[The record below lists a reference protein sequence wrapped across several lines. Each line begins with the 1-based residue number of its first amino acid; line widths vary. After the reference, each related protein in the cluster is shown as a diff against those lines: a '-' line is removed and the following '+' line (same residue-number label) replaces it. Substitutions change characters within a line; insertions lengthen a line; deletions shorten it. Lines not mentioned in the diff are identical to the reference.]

1 MFVLFDGLIKNIGR
15 VKRGQNYRYWLLG
28 RVLVMVTMHIC
39 ICQSLSAQPA
49 DKAMGSTKDHWR
61 PVTGQVLSAEG
72 DQLSHVAV
80 LIKGTKIGM
89 ATNEDGYF
97 SIQLPEGRDTYT
109 LIFSYIGYNA
119 KQVDLTATQIKSGQ
133 VHLQVVLNK
142 ADNHQMED
150 VQVLGRSASDLA
162 NRQSYN
168 VTAIDAKKLH
178 NSTLDIAQAL
188 DRVSGVRVRESG
200 GVGSDFNFSLNGFS
214 GGRIKFFIDGIPMDD
229 LGSSFQINNIPINL
243 AERVEIYKGVVPI
256 WLGSD
261 ALGGAVNIIT
271 GNQKANYID
280 ASYSYGS
287 FNTHKTNLAAAVT
300 SKKGFTFQLNAYQ
313 NYSDN
318 DYKVTLDVADINTG
332 AYTPNATVRRFHD
345 KYHNEMAI
353 ANLGFVDK
361 KWADKFLVGIS
372 VGKSYKQ
379 IQTGARM
386 VSVFGAYHT
395 RGNILMPSLK
405 YEKKDLIKGVD
416 VKVNANYNF
425 GKETSIDTANRRY
438 DWYGNYKQYEGA
450 GGERSRAYFEFGNNL
465 GIATGS
471 IQYHIADNQELALNN
486 VFTHFNRKTTN
497 LLLTGSDV
505 YYQPQKTDKNI
516 LGLSYKYDFASK
528 GSITLIGKD
537 LHQHAYTRLSYNPTG
552 NWGDVAYK
560 DVSANTDKI
569 GYAVAMSYYLRR
581 NLEAKLS
588 YEKANR
594 LPGNEELFGDMVN
607 QESNFDLKPESSQNV
622 NLGFIYNFN
631 IQQDHR
637 FMVTASG
644 IYRHSTNYIY
654 NIFNNNQTKLVA
666 ANLDG
671 VRNLGAEAELRYS
684 YKKLLAAGFSATY
697 QDLRNMQKY
706 EPDYDAVS
714 VVYKDRLPNV
724 PYLFG
729 NADASLFFHNVFA
742 KGDHLT
748 IGYNLL
754 YVHAFYLYW
763 PSRGSKDNKY
773 GIPMQISHDANIV
786 YSLKNGQY
794 NIALEGHNLADRLL
808 YDNFS
813 LQKPGRSFSIKFR
826 YFISRKTR

>member
-1 MFVLFDGLIKNIGR
+1 MRLRGAGLTALLKTGSLLVFLQLILATGTF
-15 VKRGQNYRYWLLG
+15 GQSSN
-28 RVLVMVTMHIC
+28 
-39 ICQSLSAQPA
+39 PA
-49 DKAMGSTKDHWR
+49 ADQA
-61 PVTGQVLSAEG
+61 VITGQVSGKEG
-72 DQLSHVAV
+72 EALAHVA
-80 LIKGTKIGM
+80 
-89 ATNEDGYF
+89 
-97 SIQLPEGRDTYT
+97 IQLKGSNIGALTDKEGHYEIAVPMGKQRYT
-109 LIFSYIGYNA
+109 LTFTYVGYAGEQAEISAAELKNGPVYIH
-119 KQVDLTATQIKSGQ
+119 IK
-133 VHLQVVLNK
+133 LNK
-142 ADNHQMED
+142 LDQKDLQD
-150 VQVLGRSASDLA
+150 VYVLGRSANDLA

-168 VTAIDAKKLH
+168 VTAIDAEKLH
-178 NSTLDIAQAL
+178 NSTLDIAAAL

-214 GGRIKFFIDGIPMDD
+214 GGRVKFFIDGIPMDD
-229 LGSSFQINNIPINL
+229 LGSSFQINNIPVNL
-243 AERVEIYKGVVPI
+243 AERVEVYKGVVPI

-271 GNQKANYID
+271 GNKKANYID

-287 FNTHKTNLAAAVT
+287 FNTHKTNLAAAAT
-300 SKKGFTFQLNAYQ
+300 SKKGFTVQLNAYQ

-318 DYKVTLDVADINTG
+318 DYKVTLDVSDINTG
-332 AYTPNATVRRFHD
+332 AYSPNTTVRRFHD

-353 ANLGFVDK
+353 ANIGFLDK

-372 VGKSYKQ
+372 VGKSYKE

-395 RGNILMPSLK
+395 RGNILMPSFK
-405 YEKKDLIKGVD
+405 YEKNDLIKGLD
-416 VKVNANYNF
+416 VKLNANYNF

-438 DWYGNYKQYEGA
+438 DWYGNYKQYSGT

-465 GIATGS
+465 GIATAS
-471 IQYHIADNQELALNN
+471 LQYSLADNQQLALND
-486 VFTHFNRKTTN
+486 VFTHFNRKTTD
-497 LLLTGSDV
+497 LLLEGSSL
-505 YYQPQKTDKNI
+505 YHQPQKTDKNV
-516 LGLSYKYDFASK
+516 LGLSYKYD
-528 GSITLIGKD
+528 IGKSASFTFIGKH

-560 DVSANTDKI
+560 DVSANTDKL
-569 GYAVAMSYYLRR
+569 GYALAMSYYLLP

-594 LPGNEELFGDMVN
+594 LPDNEELFGDMIN
-607 QESNFDLKPESSQNV
+607 QDSNFDLKPESSQNV
-622 NLGFIYNFN
+622 NLGFMYNFKLN
-631 IQQDHR
+631 EVHR
-637 FMVTASG
+637 FLLNATG
-644 IYRHSTNYIY
+644 IYRKSTDYIY

-671 VRNLGAEAELRYS
+671 VRNLGVEAELRYS
-684 YKKLLAAGFSATY
+684 YQKRFSAGVSGTY

-706 EPDYDAVS
+706 EPEYETVS

-724 PYLFG
+724 PYLYG
-729 NADASLFFHNVFA
+729 NADASVFFHDVFK

-748 IGYNLL
+748 VGYNLL

-763 PSRGSKDNKY
+763 PSRGSSSDKY
-773 GIPMQISHDANIV
+773 GIPMQLSHDASIV
-786 YSLKNGQY
+786 YSMKNGKY

-826 YFISRKTR
+826 YFINKASK

>member
-1 MFVLFDGLIKNIGR
+1 MFVFLATLIKKAGDSGRR
-15 VKRGQNYRYWLLG
+15 VKSPLRLPGIILLLILLPNLWCHIAWAQPG
-28 RVLVMVTMHIC
+28 HLVMKPDAHTV
-39 ICQSLSAQPA
+39 Q
-49 DKAMGSTKDHWR
+49 
-61 PVTGQVLSAEG
+61 VTGQVLSSEG
-72 DQLSHVAV
+72 DLLTNVTVQV
-80 LIKGTKIGM
+80 KGTKLGLLTD
-89 ATNEDGYF
+89 ADGRF
-97 SIQLPEGRDTYT
+97 SMELPEGQDRRT
-109 LIFSYIGYNA
+109 LIFSYIGY
-119 KQVDLTATQIKSGQ
+119 KEQEIDLTTVHIKNSK
-133 VHLQVVLNK
+133 VHLRVILIPGK
-142 ADNHQMED
+142 DNQMED
-150 VQVLGRSASDLA
+150 VQVLGRSANELA

-168 VTAIDAKKLH
+168 VTAIDAQKLH

-214 GGRIKFFIDGIPMDD
+214 GGRVKFFIDGIPMDN
-229 LGSSFQINNIPINL
+229 LGSSFQINNIPVNL
-243 AERVEIYKGVVPI
+243 AERVEVYKGVVPI

-271 GNQKANYID
+271 GNKKANYLD
-280 ASYSYGS
+280 VSYSFGS
-287 FNTHKTNLAAAVT
+287 FNTHKTNLAAALT
-300 SKKGFTFQLNAYQ
+300 SKNGFSVQVNAYQ

-318 DYKVTLDVADINTG
+318 DYKVTLDVADIHTG

-353 ANLGFVDK
+353 VNLGFLDK
-361 KWADKFLVGIS
+361 KWADKLLVGVS

-405 YEKKDLIKGVD
+405 YEKKDLVRGLD
-416 VKVNANYNF
+416 VKLNANYNF
-425 GKETSIDTANRRY
+425 GKETSIDTLNRRY

-450 GGERSRAYFEFGNNL
+450 GGERSRSYFEFGNNI
-465 GIATGS
+465 GIATAS
-471 IQYHIADNQELALNN
+471 LKYHLAGNHELALNN
-486 VFTHFNRKTTN
+486 VFTHFNRNTSN
-497 LLLTGSDV
+497 LLLEGSDV
-505 YYQPQKTDKNI
+505 YYQPQKTDKNV
-516 LGLSYKYDFASK
+516 LGLSYQYDFAKK
-528 GSITLIGKD
+528 GSITLMGKG
-537 LHQHAYTRLSYNPTG
+537 LHQHAYTRLSYNPSG

-560 DVSANTDKI
+560 DVAANTDKI
-569 GYAVAMSYYLRR
+569 GYAVAMSYYLSPQF
-581 NLEAKLS
+581 ETKLS

-594 LPGNEELFGDMVN
+594 LPDNEELFGDMVN
-607 QESNFDLKPESSQNV
+607 QESNFDLKPESSQNF

-631 IQQDHR
+631 VSQAHR
-637 FMVTASG
+637 FLITASG
-644 IYRHSTNYIY
+644 IYRYSTNYIY

-684 YKKLLAAGFSATY
+684 FKKLLAAGFSATY

-706 EPDYDAVS
+706 EPDYEAVS
-714 VVYKDRLPNV
+714 VVYKDRLRNV

-742 KGDHLT
+742 KSDHLT

-763 PSRGSKDNKY
+763 PSRGSQEKKY

-786 YSLKNGQY
+786 YSFKNGQY
-794 NIALEGHNLADRLL
+794 NVALEGHNLADRLL

-826 YFISRKTR
+826 YFINRK